1 MTNLQLAKLRQKARA
16 LKNRRNT
23 LEHIA
28 MGHQPMVQA
37 SLIER
42 RFRHT
47 RSTSYFLSIP
57 TPENVAWH
65 RYVRKDELDYFRR
78 RAGAWR
84 EFVHAMAEWVTLNKE
99 IERLLRQ
106 LGRGRCEKFEIR
118 RKKKP
123 RKARGRPTSA

>member
-1 MTNLQLAKLRQKARA
+1 MD
-16 LKNRRNT
+16 
-23 LEHIA
+23 
-28 MGHQPMVQA
+28 HQPMVQA

-47 RSTSYFLSIP
+47 QSIGYSLSIP

-84 EFVHAMAEWVTLNKE
+84 EFAHAMAEWVPLNKE
-99 IERLLRQ
+99 IERLLRK
-106 LGRGRCEKFEIR
+106 LGKGRCEKLEIR
-118 RKKKP
+118 RKRNP
-123 RKARGRPTSA
+123 AGARRRSKTA

>member
-1 MTNLQLAKLRQKARA
+1 
-16 LKNRRNT
+16 
-23 LEHIA
+23 
-28 MGHQPMVQA
+28 MVGA

-47 RSTSYFLSIP
+47 RSISYFLSIP

-78 RAGAWR
+78 RAMAWR
-84 EFVHAMAEWVTLNKE
+84 EFVHAMAEWVTVNKE
-99 IERLLRQ
+99 IERMLRQ
-106 LGRGRCEKFEIR
+106 LGKGRCEKLEIR

-123 RKARGRPTSA
+123 TRARGPSAGT